1 MATKKEFKQI
11 LKEFNL
17 TEEQFQAIYED
28 VAKTNKLVNN
38 FLNISKIKLQDL
50 APHLLRQLPTQKEK
64 DLKMLEEKEIA
75 KERERLEKLKKEQ
88 DEKYYWEHFEE
99 IMLNKID
106 NKEELTRGELK
117 ILALEYDVD
126 QDEGDEGRW
135 ERHMTSIAK
144 LRDRYFAVNWGRG
157 LTEYQENSFYEQPY
171 EVEKITYEKTITVTE
186 WKSIKNE
193 ENDNEKDLSP
203 DIEKINY
210 QEKYEKYIDYWS
222 RI

>member
-28 VAKTNKLVNN
+28 VAKTNGLVNN
-38 FLNISKIKLQDL
+38 LLNISKIKLQDL

-75 KERERLEKLKKEQ
+75 EERERLEKIKKEQ

-106 NKEELTRGELK
+106 NNEELTEKELK

-126 QDEGDEGRW
+126 QEEGDEGRW
-135 ERHMTSIAK
+135 ERYMTSIAK
-144 LRDRYFAVNWGRG
+144 LGDRYFAVNWSRG

-171 EVEKITYEKTITVTE
+171 EVEKKTYEKTITVTE
-186 WKSIKNE
+186 WRSIK
-193 ENDNEKDLSP
+193 
-203 DIEKINY
+203 
-210 QEKYEKYIDYWS
+210 
-222 RI
+222 